1 MPEKRGGAAM
11 DMVTDGLARMAVLGM
26 DAATGVNGRLD
37 MDSATDTEGPETY
50 SEAGPAAG
58 SAMAYMK

>member
-1 MPEKRGGAAM
+1 M